1 MQSTDFKGTGS
12 GGTPYLVA
20 SWPGWLGVLG
30 GIWLI
35 VAPFVLNYSGDN
47 KLLYQDIIG
56 GVVAILL
63 FGYYALAAEMANTSL
78 VRQLVGGIAAL
89 GGIWLIVSPFVLNYT
104 ATTNAMWNDIIAG
117 AAFVVVG
124 LYTALY
130 HTTHFTHY
138 A

>member
-1 MQSTDFKGTGS
+1 MQSTSFRGTG
-12 GGTPYLVA
+12 GGVTRFLVA
-20 SWPGWLGVLG
+20 SGPGWLGVLG

-35 VAPFVLNYSGDN
+35 VAPFVLNYSGDS
-47 KLLYQDIIG
+47 KLLYQDIIA

-63 FGYYALAAEMANTSL
+63 FGYYALTAEMANTSL
-78 VRQLVGGIAAL
+78 VRQMVGGIATL
-89 GGIWLIVSPFVLNYT
+89 GGIWLIVSPFILNYT
-104 ATTNAMWNDIIAG
+104 GTVNAMWNDIIAG

-130 HTTHFTHY
+130 HTTHFTNY